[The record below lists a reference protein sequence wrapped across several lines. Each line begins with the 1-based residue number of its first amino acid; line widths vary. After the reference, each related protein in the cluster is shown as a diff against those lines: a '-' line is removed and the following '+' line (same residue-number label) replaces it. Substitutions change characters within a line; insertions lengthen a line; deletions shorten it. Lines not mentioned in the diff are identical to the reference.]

1 MKSTLHRILV
11 ALIIIVFL
19 PLASITFYEYLKL
32 DDQEKL
38 ISDVY
43 KSQLESMV
51 SSLNSYSQDVAND
64 WAQRFESS
72 LKYEKDTNGV
82 VLKRLMDEN
91 PSITAIFMAPLNGR
105 SQKIHQ

>member
-38 ISDVY
+38 QV
-43 KSQLESMV
+43 L
-51 SSLNSYSQDVAND
+51 
-64 WAQRFESS
+64 
-72 LKYEKDTNGV
+72 LKQTFDHEKI
-82 VLKRLMDEN
+82 RDEV
-91 PSITAIFMAPLNGR
+91 
-105 SQKIHQ
+105 K